1 MGYRMLKM
9 TSNKAAGEHKPE
21 VYRLFHPPNPEPAK
35 TGSIPIGTL
44 IRFFEP
50 RTQFGKGRVLAHL
63 GRSGCNQGI
72 FSILG

>member
-9 TSNKAAGEHKPE
+9 TSNKAAGENEPE
-21 VYRLFHPPNPEPAK
+21 AYRLFHPLNPEPAK
-35 TGSIPIGTL
+35 TGSIPLATL

-50 RTQFGKGRVLAHL
+50 RTQFGKGRVLARL
-63 GRSGCNQGI
+63 GCGGCNQVI